1 MNLALAK
8 TETGRALS
16 DVFALAQDR
25 LPGTGQVAGLRRQ
38 AFEAY
43 LRAGLPHRRIEDWK
57 YTDLRAL
64 MREVLAPADAPDA
77 AALKRAGAAL
87 KLHAVDGA
95 RRLVLVDGVFAPKLS
110 DLANPE
116 HGLGVRTLRDV
127 LEAGDAA
134 LTAQLF
140 APDSSDS
147 MVALNSAMMSD
158 GLVIDIADGVILTKP
173 LHIVHVASTPR
184 PAAMF
189 TRSLLKMGKAAGA
202 TLVESYIAADG
213 ANAYQVHD
221 SLVLA
226 IGDDARLDQ
235 VRLIEDGREAFNICS
250 AVVTLGARAH
260 FNTFGMAS
268 GSHVSRYQ
276 AVVAFAGEGSRVE
289 TYGVNLLNGRQHA
302 DTTLFLDHAVP
313 NCASREIF
321 RRRSMIAP
329 IRYFR
334 AASFRPKAQKTDAKM
349 MTRALLL
356 SDEAEADNKPELE
369 VRRRRHL
376 RPWREPPAHWTKAC
390 WFTCG
395 RRPLREGKARALSHP
410 GLCRRGD
417 RLNCQRRSA
426 RTDDLDRE
434 LWPPC
439 AWIREPPMVG
449 EASAAASRAGK

>member
-321 RRRSMIAP
+321 RAVVDD
-329 IRYFR
+329 R
-334 AASFRPKAQKTDAKM
+334 AHSVFQGRIIVRPKAQKTDAKM

-369 VRRRRHL
+369 IFADDV
-376 RPWREPPAHWTKAC
+376 
-390 WFTCG
+390 TCG
-395 RRPLREGKARALSHP
+395 HGATTGALDESLLFYLRARGLSEKEAQAL
-410 GLCRRGD
+410 LI
-417 RLNCQRRSA
+417 QA
-426 RTDDLDRE
+426 F
-434 LWPPC
+434 
-439 AWIREPPMVG
+439 VG
-449 EASAAASRAGK
+449 EAIESIANDGLRELTISTAERWLAARG